1 MTDDG
6 LTTAAAAPPREEAT
20 TVDATSEPDTA
31 SGAGRPRR
39 SRLPLP
45 TPGDALRH
53 AVDAVAAPLTF
64 LVVNDTVGTRV
75 AAVAALAVALV
86 VAAFR
91 RHRGEPRVVVAISA
105 TIVAL
110 HSVSALVV
118 GEGRAF
124 FLPEI
129 AINVAGFALCGL
141 SLLLARPITATV
153 CRKLGVGGSNDSPAA
168 RRAHRRLTLGWT
180 ALWAIHL
187 PPLLWLYAIDSVAG
201 LTAVGTLFNK
211 PTVLAMG
218 IATLVVVRRV
228 AKEEAR

>member
-75 AAVAALAVALV
+75 AAVAALGG
-86 VAAFR
+86 VAAIVPSHPHMFGMQLAWSAAFDDAPVHVWAR
-91 RHRGEPRVVVAISA
+91 DREWLQRQGPAIEFFDDGAYAACAEETRNSGLLQSLHE
-105 TIVAL
+105 AL
-110 HSVSALVV
+110 
-118 GEGRAF
+118 
-124 FLPEI
+124 
-129 AINVAGFALCGL
+129 
-141 SLLLARPITATV
+141 
-153 CRKLGVGGSNDSPAA
+153 
-168 RRAHRRLTLGWT
+168 
-180 ALWAIHL
+180 
-187 PPLLWLYAIDSVAG
+187 
-201 LTAVGTLFNK
+201 
-211 PTVLAMG
+211 
-218 IATLVVVRRV
+218 
-228 AKEEAR
+228 